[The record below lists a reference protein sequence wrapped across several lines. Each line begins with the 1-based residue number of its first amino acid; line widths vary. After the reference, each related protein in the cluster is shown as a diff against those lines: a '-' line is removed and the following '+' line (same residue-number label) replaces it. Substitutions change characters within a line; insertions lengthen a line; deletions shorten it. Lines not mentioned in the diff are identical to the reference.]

1 MFIYNNIDLSSL
13 QFHHPSFNTQHMR
26 YHTLSRDHAAQPR
39 TFHGSQ
45 ILMAHCIEGRIFRK
59 IKTLLNRHLRSVE
72 SDKSYQLRLK
82 ILFLVAKKY
91 VAALNIYI
99 YIYTHSGYTCVYII
113 YILYIHISSPVC
125 KTHTYHTC
133 PMHIY
138 AYALYHIDLVTLM
151 DGDNDTNTACHRCPT
166 LGPQTL

>member
-1 MFIYNNIDLSSL
+1 
-13 QFHHPSFNTQHMR
+13 
-26 YHTLSRDHAAQPR
+26 
-39 TFHGSQ
+39 
-45 ILMAHCIEGRIFRK
+45 MAHCIEGRIFRK

-82 ILFLVAKKY
+82 ILFLVPKKY
-91 VAALNIYI
+91 VAALNI

-125 KTHTYHTC
+125 KTHTC
-133 PMHIY
+133 PMHI
-138 AYALYHIDLVTLM
+138 YALYHIDLVTLM

-166 LGPQTL
+166 LGPQTLWPLATASVGMGGLPTCTAVGWIKNDQNPAQP